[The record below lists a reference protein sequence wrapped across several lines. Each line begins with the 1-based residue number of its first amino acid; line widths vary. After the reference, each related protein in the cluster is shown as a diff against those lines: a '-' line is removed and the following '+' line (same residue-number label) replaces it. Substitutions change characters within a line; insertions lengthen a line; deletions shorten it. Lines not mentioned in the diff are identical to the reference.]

1 MDRPHF
7 ALYHMD
13 NQQPSDAELLQF
25 IREDDATAF
34 KILYDRYWESLYL
47 KACKRVDKDEAKD
60 MVQEVMT
67 TLWRRRNDIIIHDD
81 GNIGRYL
88 HTAIKYRVISHYAYS
103 SKEIPHTDFFT
114 ALNSDV
120 YANAL
125 ETKELSEL
133 LEQEI
138 SRLPARMQ
146 QIFRMSR
153 EDDFSIADIASQ
165 LNLSEQTIKNQL
177 TEALKRIRQSIK
189 QNDYGDWVFVF
200 ILLYYSSH

>member
-1 MDRPHF
+1 MDK
-7 ALYHMD
+7 L
-13 NQQPSDAELLQF
+13 QLSDAELLQF
-25 IREDDATAF
+25 IRKDDAIAF
-34 KILYDRYWESLYL
+34 KILYDRYWESLYV

-103 SKEIPHTDFFT
+103 SKEIPNTDFFA

-138 SRLPARMQ
+138 NRLPARMQ

-153 EDDFSIADIASQ
+153 EDDFSIADIARQ

-177 TEALKRIRQSIK
+177 TEALKRIRESIK

>member
-1 MDRPHF
+1 MD
-7 ALYHMD
+7 Y
-13 NQQPSDAELLQF
+13 QQLSDATLLQS
-25 IREDDATAF
+25 IKEDDATAF
-34 KILYDRYWESLYL
+34 KVLYDRYWESLYI

-67 TLWRRRNDIIIHDD
+67 TLWRRRNDIVVHED
-81 GNIGRYL
+81 GQIARYL
-88 HTAIKYRVISHYAYS
+88 YTAIKYRVISHYAYS
-103 SKEIPHTDFFT
+103 ANEIPSTDLFT
-114 ALNSDV
+114 ALNSQEF
-120 YANAL
+120 ANTL
-125 ETKELSEL
+125 EAKELNEL

-138 SRLPARMQ
+138 NRLPARMQ

-153 EDDFSIADIASQ
+153 EDDCSIADIARQ

-177 TEALKRIRQSIK
+177 TEALKRIRESIK

>member
-1 MDRPHF
+1 
-7 ALYHMD
+7 MD
-13 NQQPSDAELLQF
+13 NQQLSDAELLQF
-25 IREDDATAF
+25 IRKDDATAF

-103 SKEIPHTDFFT
+103 SKEIPHTDVFA
-114 ALNSDV
+114 ALNSEV

-138 SRLPARMQ
+138 NRLPARMQ

-153 EDDFSIADIASQ
+153 EDDFSIADIARQ

-177 TEALKRIRQSIK
+177 TEALKRIRESIK